1 MKILFCVLCA
11 FLWLDKSFARNGH
24 RVLPVV
30 TTATLPV
37 VLRGLRHDQRY
48 LNRVTQSNQSIRLLR
63 ASVKRLNL
71 IPKMP
76 QLANRTRQSIA
87 TAYEPDVVP
96 QDVLNRLHGPLDQ
109 SGIRLV
115 SQTTFIPRRN

>member
-1 MKILFCVLCA
+1 MKLLFCVFGA
-11 FLWLDKSFARNGH
+11 VLWLDKSVARNGP

-48 LNRVTQSNQSIRLLR
+48 LNRVTQTNQTIRQLR

-71 IPKMP
+71 IPEMA

-87 TAYEPDVVP
+87 TAYESDVVP
-96 QDVLNRLHGPLDQ
+96 HDVLNRLHVTLDQ

-115 SQTTFIPRRN
+115 SQTPPLRSEE